1 VIRILRAATAAVIVA
16 LIAACGTARTTV
28 NEPVKQKYT
37 AATATLEELP
47 ATITVPDEVRTTL
60 RQQLEK
66 ALFDAKTTGLK
77 PGSDLKVQYRFVQ
90 FNAGNQFAR
99 WFWGGIGNAG
109 EASMQI
115 EAIYVDAKGQA
126 LTRTQH
132 EGRIGSGF
140 FGGSV
145 GDASDRMAEEVANFV
160 KANFR

>member
-1 VIRILRAATAAVIVA
+1 VTSLSRVGATIALAAM
-16 LIAACGTARTTV
+16 LAACGTSRTIV
-28 NEPVKQKYT
+28 SEAVKQKYT
-37 AATATLEELP
+37 AATLSVQEIP
-47 ATITVPDEVRTTL
+47 STIQVPDEVRTTMK
-60 RQQLEK
+60 QQLDK
-66 ALFDAKTTGLK
+66 ALFSDKTGMK
-77 PGSDLKVQYRFVQ
+77 PGPDLTVQYRFVQ

-115 EAIYVDAKGQA
+115 EATYLDAKGQA

-140 FGGSV
+140 FGGSLS
-145 GDASDRMAEEVANFV
+145 DASDRIAEEVANFV